1 MKISEIKINGLRDRV
16 LTLGKNWNV
25 ATLEWFS
32 VLLLHAAFI
41 PTYLSVWSG
50 LSDRLPSLDVALI
63 VWTSLLLLFFRSVIL
78 KDTLNIVTIGLGFA
92 IQIFFL
98 GFIFFR

>member
-1 MKISEIKINGLRDRV
+1 MKINEIKINGLRDRV

>member
-78 KDTLNIVTIGLGFA
+78 KDTLNIVTIGLGFT